1 MSRGRRGWARGQVQL
16 PPKDSY
22 AMAALRR
29 RFNDLDLDKK
39 GTITED
45 EVKNALV
52 QLALPA
58 SEERCVTA
66 RST

>member
-1 MSRGRRGWARGQVQL
+1 
-16 PPKDSY
+16 
-22 AMAALRR
+22 MAALRR